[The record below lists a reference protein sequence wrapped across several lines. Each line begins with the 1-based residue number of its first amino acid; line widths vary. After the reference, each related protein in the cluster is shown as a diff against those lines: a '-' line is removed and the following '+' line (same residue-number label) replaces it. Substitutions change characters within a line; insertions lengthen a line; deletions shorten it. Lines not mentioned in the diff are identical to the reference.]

1 MKIALLEDN
10 PGNSEFM
17 QTLLEM
23 EGHEVFPHPKGHSL
37 LAAFQITGNVFPYD
51 VIIIDILLPNT
62 LSGLDI
68 MHHLQQKYPSRLLP
82 LIVVSALTRQELDR
96 VQAEFPETPIIRK
109 PFKFQELL
117 AAVQHVASRPPV
129 NTTPLDC
136 L

>member
-23 EGHEVFPHPKGHSL
+23 EGYEVFPHPKGHSL
-37 LAAFQITGNVFPYD
+37 LTALQITGDVFPYD
-51 VIIIDILLPNT
+51 AIIIDILLLNT

-68 MHHLQQKYPSRLLP
+68 MHHLQQQYPSRPLP
-82 LIVVSALTRQELDR
+82 LIVVSALSRQELDR

-109 PFKFQELL
+109 PFRFQELL
-117 AAVQHVASRPPV
+117 EAVQQVSTKSTVDNRQAPG
-129 NTTPLDC
+129 
-136 L
+136 

>member
-37 LAAFQITGNVFPYD
+37 LTALEFTGDDFPYD
-51 VIIIDILLPNT
+51 AIIIDILLLNT

-68 MHHLQQKYPSRLLP
+68 MHRLQQKYPSRLLP

-96 VQAEFPETPIIRK
+96 VQADFPETPIIRK

-117 AAVQHVASRPPV
+117 EAVQQVANRSTV
-129 NTTPLDC
+129 NTTSHDGR
-136 L
+136 

>member
-37 LAAFQITGNVFPYD
+37 LAALQLTGDVFPYD
-51 VIIIDILLPNT
+51 ALIIDILLLNT

-68 MHHLQQKYPSRLLP
+68 MHRLQQQYPSKLLP
-82 LIVVSALTRQELDR
+82 LIVVSALTRPELDR
-96 VQAEFPETPIIRK
+96 VQTDFPETPIIRK
-109 PFKFQELL
+109 PFKFQVLL
-117 AAVQHVASRPPV
+117 EAIQQVISRPTV
-129 NTTPLDC
+129 DTTSRDC

>member
-37 LAAFQITGNVFPYD
+37 LTALQITGDVFPYD
-51 VIIIDILLPNT
+51 AIIIDILLLNT

-68 MHHLQQKYPSRLLP
+68 MHHLKQQYPSRPLP
-82 LIVVSALTRQELDR
+82 LIVVSALSRQELDS

-109 PFKFQELL
+109 PFRFQELL
-117 AAVQHVASRPPV
+117 EAVQQVSTMSTVYNRQAPG
-129 NTTPLDC
+129 
-136 L
+136 